1 MTEDQFQEESSPID
15 IYEGDPLKEQQ
26 RGRNW
31 LEKIAYARNYEAEY
45 RRQSQ
50 EAFRRYSGSK
60 VVTAEERRMGVW
72 DRTRQEG
79 TRRNVFYSNVD
90 ALRSLIMPD
99 MPTIKIQKRAA
110 KEESGELA
118 QRKFYTILGQVAEQT
133 IDYFVKNFAQED
145 FDDFKLDWL
154 ISGRGV
160 LWVNYCSA
168 GLKKKPSEDILLPT
182 ETKVTGDDPD
192 QQLRI
197 ERVHWSDFV
206 IDPKAKWQDVKWV
219 GRRMFLNYV
228 EFKHNFPQ
236 VDLKKVTFH
245 NYKDVFFTDFAE
257 EDVFSDYQTQ
267 DSFISIWE
275 IWDRNSGY
283 TLFLSDQYEGKL
295 LKRIR
300 IRMKSFF
307 LPTPPPLL
315 TIRNGI
321 SMVPISE
328 YWLYKSELDE
338 LSAQAERSDMLI
350 RSMTVKGYAEDMYE
364 PLVRELNKYSDN
376 FISSVKVALPPDG
389 SDPIHFI
396 DNRPKEAVLKG
407 LADHGATVKDTIYEI
422 TGITEAMRAMAADR
436 ETAASILKKNE
447 YGTARLR
454 KRQNELNNYLV
465 SVFKIMF
472 LMVKEWFDIPT
483 LQAITS
489 MNLRNRKEIQAD
501 IYEIQQAQA
510 GLYSELI
517 DMTPQGQGGAQ
528 PEQPQTP
535 QQPGLP
541 QRPPQAPPQQAPMQM
556 QGQPQQ
562 RPPGQPQQMQGMGR
576 PPQGQPQQPQQ
587 PQNPQQDPK
596 WLATASKEQQM
607 DEKIQKLMSEVS
619 WEDVIDFFR
628 TARISE
634 FAFEISTE
642 FNQLE
647 DIPKTMQMRTSYLQT
662 FIQTLQAGGPIMM
675 QDPTSAGMIT
685 KLLDWVLEPLPS
697 TSASRGEMQDYLQA
711 MLTRYQQ
718 MAVNPP
724 QQPPNPDQIK
734 AQAAMMIAQAKTQ
747 EAQVKAQ
754 KVQADAQ
761 ASGMKTQADQSGQN
775 TRQQM
780 VMQAD
785 AARSQEKIQADAAL
799 EQAKMQNKQMEYQLK
814 MQSDAVKERAKGEM
828 KLHELEL
835 KTRMEMAKLRAQQ
848 QKHHLDF
855 AKVHLQHA
863 HDTANAK
870 AERTQQAL
878 HNRQAQDYQAKSD
891 DQNRKMQQ
899 TQNRSDVLKHFASL
913 LFKGQSDSSKVES
926 ADRQAQDKL
935 KFQRSAMRQ
944 QAQRPQVIPK

>member
-1 MTEDQFQEESSPID
+1 MNDDSIDKEGSPID

-26 RGRNW
+26 RGQNW

-45 RRQSQ
+45 RHQAQ
-50 EAFRRYSGSK
+50 EAFCRYSGLR
-60 VVTAEERRMGVW
+60 VVTAEEKRRGLW
-72 DRTRQEG
+72 DRVRQEG

-99 MPTIKIQKRAA
+99 MPTVKIQKRAA

-118 QRKFYTILGQVAEQT
+118 QRKFYTIVSQIAEQT
-133 IDYFVKNFAQED
+133 IDYFVKNFASEE

-154 ISGRGV
+154 VAGRGT

-182 ETKVTGDDPD
+182 ETKVAGDDPD

-206 IDPKAKWQDVKWV
+206 IDPKSKWQDVKWV
-219 GRRMFLNYV
+219 GRRMFLNYI

-236 VDLKKVTFH
+236 IDLKKVVFH
-245 NYKDVFFTDFAE
+245 NYKDVFFTDFNE

-267 DSFISIWE
+267 DSFIAVWE

-321 SMVPISE
+321 SMVPTSE

-350 RSMTVKGYAEDMYE
+350 RSMTVKGYAEEMYE

-376 FISSVKVALPPDG
+376 FINSVKVALPPDG
-389 SDPIHFI
+389 SDPIHFV
-396 DNRPKEAVLKG
+396 DNRPKEAVLQG
-407 LADHGATVKDTIYEI
+407 LSNHGQTVKETIYEI

-454 KRQNELNNYLV
+454 KRQNDLNSYLI

-472 LMVKEWFDIPT
+472 LMVKEWFDVPT

-489 MNLRNRKEIQAD
+489 MNLRSRKEIQSD
-501 IYEIQQAQA
+501 IYEIQKAQS

-517 DMTPQGQGGAQ
+517 NMTPQEQGGAQ
-528 PEQPQTP
+528 PEQPQSP

-556 QGQPQQ
+556 QGQQQ
-562 RPPGQPQQMQGMGR
+562 QAPQMQGMGR
-576 PPQGQPQQPQQ
+576 PPQGQQPKQDQQQPQQ
-587 PQNPQQDPK
+587 PIQQDPK

-628 TARISE
+628 TARLSE
-634 FAFEISTE
+634 FAFTISTE

-647 DIPKTMQMRTSYLQT
+647 DIPKTMQMRTGYLQT

-697 TSASRGEMQDYLQA
+697 TSAARGEMQDYLQA
-711 MLTRYQQ
+711 MLTRYQN
-718 MAVNPP
+718 MAVNPQP
-724 QQPPNPDQIK
+724 QPPNPDAIR
-734 AQAAMMIAQAKTQ
+734 AQAAMMAAQAKTQ
-747 EAQVKAQ
+747 EVQVRSQ
-754 KVQADAQ
+754 KVQLDAQ
-761 ASGMKTQADQSGQN
+761 AMGMKTQADQSGQ
-775 TRQQM
+775 TSRQQM

-799 EQAKMQNKQMEYQLK
+799 EQAKMQNKQLEYQLK
-814 MQSDAVKERAKGEM
+814 MQSDIEKERAKGAVKMRELQM
-828 KLHELEL
+828 KHQLEL
-835 KTRMEMAKLRAQQ
+835 TKLKGQER
-848 QKHHLDF
+848 KMHLDY
-855 AKVHLQHA
+855 ASKNLAQA
-863 HDTANAK
+863 HKTANDRA
-870 AERTQQAL
+870 ARTQQGL
-878 HNRQAQDYQAKSD
+878 HNMYNLNYQAKND
-891 DQNRKMQQ
+891 AENRRMQG
-899 TQNRSDVLKHFASL
+899 TQNRSGVLKHFASL
-913 LFKGQSDSSKVES
+913 LFKNQADGERLEADKQAAKQKMMSVSPKPKS
-926 ADRQAQDKL
+926 APLR
-935 KFQRSAMRQ
+935 
-944 QAQRPQVIPK
+944 